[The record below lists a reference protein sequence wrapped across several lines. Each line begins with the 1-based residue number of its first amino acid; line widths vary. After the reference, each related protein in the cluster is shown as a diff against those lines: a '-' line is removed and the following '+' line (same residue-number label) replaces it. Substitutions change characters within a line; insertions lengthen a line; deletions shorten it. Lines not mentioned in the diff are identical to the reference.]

1 MTYQLLLVTNF
12 SDKLVAPAVEF
23 RSLPYLRD
31 VLVYHN
37 YNLSG
42 PLHAL
47 YILYTRQS
55 GPRLPGPM
63 PGTIYQGMP
72 WKLLAVERP
81 LGKFA
86 MVSCEPLYFR
96 PEVARGAYLHRR
108 EIYFDM
114 RYFPAYFHLWF

>member
-1 MTYQLLLVTNF
+1 MCMSIICDNGFHWSSCDVSPLNGYQMSLTYQLLLVTNF
-12 SDKLVAPAVEF
+12 SDKLVALAVEF

-31 VLVYHN
+31 ALVYHN

-42 PLHAL
+42 PLHAV

-55 GPRLPGPM
+55 GSRLPGPM

-72 WKLLAVERP
+72 WKLLSVERP

-86 MVSCEPLYFR
+86 MVS
-96 PEVARGAYLHRR
+96 
-108 EIYFDM
+108 
-114 RYFPAYFHLWF
+114 